1 MGPVTDIAL
10 SVVVPAYNEERG
22 IAGTVVAL
30 RTWLDAHGAPYEI
43 LVVDNASTDR
53 TREVLAPLLDG
64 ERVRLLANDENRGKG
79 YSVRRGILASR
90 GALVL
95 HCDADCAPSLPSLPA
110 MIELSRRYELVV
122 GSRLAPGAAVGRR
135 QSRRRRVVGRGF
147 QQLCRVVLREPTTDL
162 FCGFKL
168 WHGDVAR
175 DVFARVALDGWL
187 YDAEAIAIA
196 RALGW
201 RIDEFGITWADRDG
215 SRLSMVRVFVP
226 SVLDLLRARAH
237 AAAVE
242 PAARRTVPAP
252 APAEVP

>member
-1 MGPVTDIAL
+1 MRPVTDIAL

-64 ERVRLLANDENRGKG
+64 EHVRLLANAENRGKG
-79 YSVRRGILASR
+79 YSVRRGILESR
-90 GALVL
+90 GAMVL

-110 MIELSRRYELVV
+110 MMELSRRFELVV

-147 QQLCRVVLREPTTDL
+147 QQLCRLVLREPTTDL

-175 DVFARVALDGWL
+175 DVFDRVELDGWL

-196 RALGW
+196 RAQGW

-215 SRLSMVRVFVP
+215 SRLSMIRVFVP

-242 PAARRTVPAP
+242 PVACRAAP
-252 APAEVP
+252 APATAEVP